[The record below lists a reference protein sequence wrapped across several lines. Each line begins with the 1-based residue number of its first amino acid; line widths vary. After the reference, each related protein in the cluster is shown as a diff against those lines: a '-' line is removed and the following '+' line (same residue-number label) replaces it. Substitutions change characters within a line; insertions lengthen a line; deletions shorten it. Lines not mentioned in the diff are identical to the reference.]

1 MLKGGEN
8 VRDNLNSEDIDRC
21 NKMVE
26 EFIDTSDPTRNL
38 VLADR
43 LMINQ
48 CFYHFKH
55 LYKDMNKKKGGG
67 AGFSGPNFGNASQ
80 SKTTKEDIISAGSK
94 NMQDECQRL
103 QLLVQQRDSEIGILL
118 NHLNKK
124 KVGGQSFSTY
134 DDTPGIPV

>member
-43 LMINQ
+43 LMIN
-48 CFYHFKH
+48 
-55 LYKDMNKKKGGG
+55 
-67 AGFSGPNFGNASQ
+67 
-80 SKTTKEDIISAGSK
+80 
-94 NMQDECQRL
+94 
-103 QLLVQQRDSEIGILL
+103 
-118 NHLNKK
+118 
-124 KVGGQSFSTY
+124 
-134 DDTPGIPV
+134 